1 MINQILN
8 RRYLTI
14 FVTLCLSGGVS
25 AQSILTGVIDDG
37 QQPVPFAN
45 ISVKGYN
52 IGTYS
57 NESGE
62 FILKG
67 VPQGKQEL
75 LVSSVGYKQLEKTI
89 EVPDGQQISLNLE
102 LQKSFEELE
111 EVVITG
117 TRNET
122 KRSESPVIVG
132 VIDKKSLE
140 TVQANTLADGLNFQS
155 GLRMETDCQTCGY
168 SQLRM
173 NGLGG
178 AYSQILIDGR
188 PIFSSLMGLYGLEM
202 IPTNIIERIEVVRGG
217 GSAIYGSNAIA
228 GTVNVITKEP
238 TRDHIS
244 IGVNGGIVDNQ
255 SFESHVNAS
264 ASKTF
269 NKAGV
274 TLYAS
279 RNEREAY
286 DANGD
291 GFSELPKL
299 EGINFGLNSYYKIGK
314 YGTLGLNFNSINE
327 YRRGGNKIELP
338 AHKAEQSEER
348 THNILMGGLNYKTS
362 LPGINSSMSF
372 YVAGQHTKRKHY
384 TGIDYAD
391 AYGNTIGQSAIGGAQ
406 YNYFSSS
413 HTFTA
418 GVEYLYDFVNDEI
431 PLYNYLVDQTTGQL
445 GIFLQDEWKIG
456 SALSLLGGVR
466 IDRHNMVENPVLN
479 PRINILLKPF
489 DYSQLRASYSTGFRA
504 PQAFDTDLH
513 IAFAGGGISLIQ
525 LDPDLKEERSKSY
538 SFSFNYDRPS
548 EKYIYGFTI
557 EAFHTRLN
565 DAFVLEEHGV
575 DDQGNMILQKS
586 NGGGSMVQGIT
597 WEGRL
602 NYNNYIE
609 LDLGFTLQQS
619 VFDQPVQ
626 WSSELEGSTEFL
638 RTPNDY
644 GFYTLDIRPMNRLVL
659 SLSGIYTGSML
670 VPHFGGAPGVPA
682 DEVVE
687 SEPFFDQ
694 GIKMNYTLPFKSIQQ
709 NISFFGGVKN
719 VFNSYQDDF
728 DTGRNRDSNFVYGPA
743 RPRTI
748 FFGISLES
756 L

>member
-1 MINQILN
+1 MIDQIMNQ
-8 RRYLTI
+8 RYLTL
-14 FVTLCLSGGVS
+14 FVALCLSCSVS
-25 AQSILTGVIDDG
+25 AQSMLTGVIDDG

-89 EVPDGQQISLNLE
+89 EILDGQQISLNLE

-238 TRDHIS
+238 TRDDLS
-244 IGVNGGIVDNQ
+244 IGMNGGIIDNQ
-255 SFESHVNAS
+255 SFENQLNVS
-264 ASKTF
+264 ASKAF
-269 NKAGV
+269 DKAGI
-274 TLYAS
+274 TLHAS

-314 YGTLGLNFNSINE
+314 YGKLGLNFNSINE

-348 THNILMGGLNYKTS
+348 THNILMGGLNYQTS
-362 LPGINSSMSF
+362 LPGINSSLSF
-372 YVAGQHTKRKHY
+372 YLAGQHTKRKHY

-391 AYGNTIGQSAIGGAQ
+391 AYGNTIGQSVIGGIQ
-406 YNYFSSS
+406 YNFFSSS

-418 GVEYLYDFVNDEI
+418 GAEYLHDYVNDEI

-456 SALSLLGGVR
+456 SVLSLLGGLR
-466 IDRHNMVENPVLN
+466 IDQHNLVENPVLN
-479 PRINILLKPF
+479 PRINLLLNPF
-489 DYSQLRASYSTGFRA
+489 DYSQIRASYSTGFRA

-525 LDPDLKEERSKSY
+525 LDPDLKEERSNSY

-548 EKYIYGFTI
+548 EKYIYGFTV

-565 DAFVLEEHGV
+565 NAFVLEENGV

-586 NGGGSMVQGIT
+586 NGGGSTVQGIV
-597 WEGRL
+597 WEARL

-619 VFDQPVQ
+619 MFDQPVQ
-626 WSSELEGSTEFL
+626 WSSELEGTTEYL

-644 GFYTLDIRPMNRLVL
+644 GFYTMNINPTERFSI
-659 SLSGIYTGSML
+659 SLSGIYTGGML
-670 VPHFGGAPGVPA
+670 VPHFGGAPGVPT

-687 SEPFFDQ
+687 SKPFFDQ
-694 GIKMNYTLPFKSIQQ
+694 GIKLNYTLPLKSIQQ
-709 NISFFGGVKN
+709 NISFFGGIKN
-719 VFNSYQDDF
+719 LFNAYQDDF
-728 DTGRNRDSNFVYGPA
+728 DTGRYRDSNFVYGPA